1 MGHRVVTVGYITV
14 NFLSKY
20 ELIPNNFFSDFSLS
34 EWADRVGTD
43 ISGQLEPEFRQL
55 LLEQLGLDVKLK
67 SPPCNRSDDMY
78 GPAVNG
84 WNNGMLSSILKYN
97 LLGIVYRY

>member
-1 MGHRVVTVGYITV
+1 M
-14 NFLSKY
+14 
-20 ELIPNNFFSDFSLS
+20 S

-43 ISGQLEPEFRQL
+43 ISGQLQSEFRQL

-78 GPAVNG
+78 SPAVNG
-84 WNNGMLSSILKYN
+84 WNNGMSSSILKYY
-97 LLGIVYRY
+97 LTRYGIHVLIHRTPCSQSTL

>member
-1 MGHRVVTVGYITV
+1 M
-14 NFLSKY
+14 
-20 ELIPNNFFSDFSLS
+20 S

-43 ISGQLEPEFRQL
+43 ISGQLESEFRKL

-67 SPPCNRSDDMY
+67 RPSCNRSDDMY

-84 WNNGMLSSILKYN
+84 WNNGMSSSILNYYLTMYSNMYLFIRHPKVLYSK
-97 LLGIVYRY
+97 LF